1 MTNLKK
7 WMAGAGVGIAL
18 LTVTAVALPMASANT
33 QVAAP
38 VQQTTAP
45 GSGSTQTPNT
55 TTPATPKATTPDTTT
70 PNARPALGHRGGPGA
85 DGDYLAQ
92 ALGITTDQLAAA
104 QQKASEAAIDQA
116 LAAGT
121 ITQEQAD
128 ALKARLSTDGFDR
141 GARGLRGVNMDRD
154 QLLADALGISVAEL
168 TAAKTE
174 ARQLG
179 MDAAV
184 ADGSMTQEQADAMQA
199 REALKQYMED
209 QDYSGKSQAL
219 FEEMVKQAVQAG
231 VITQAQADSILASGH
246 GLMGGRGDM
255 RGRGGRGGFRGDGG
269 MGTAPTQNT
278 APTDSTDL

>member
-7 WMAGAGVGIAL
+7 WMAGAGAGLAL
-18 LTVTAVALPMASANT
+18 LTVTAVALPIASANT

-55 TTPATPKATTPDTTT
+55 TTPTTPKATTPGTTT
-70 PNARPALGHRGGPGA
+70 PNERPALGHRGGPGA

-116 LAAGT
+116 LAAGR

-128 ALKARLSTDGFDR
+128 ALKARLSTDGFGR
-141 GARGLRGVNMDRD
+141 GARGLRGVNMDGD

-168 TAAKTE
+168 DAAKTE

-184 ADGSMTQEQADAMQA
+184 ADGSITQEQADTMQA

-219 FEEMVKQAVQAG
+219 FEETVQQAVQAG

-246 GLMGGRGDM
+246 GPMGGRGGM
-255 RGRGGRGGFRGDGG
+255 GGHGGRGGFRGAGG

-278 APTDSTDL
+278 APSNSTDL